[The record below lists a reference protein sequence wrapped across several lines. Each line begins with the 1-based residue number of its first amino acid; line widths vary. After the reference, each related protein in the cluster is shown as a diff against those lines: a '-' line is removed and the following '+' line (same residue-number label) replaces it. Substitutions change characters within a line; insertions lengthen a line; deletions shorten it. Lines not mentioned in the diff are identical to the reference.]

1 MNHSNNRHSA
11 ADMPADMK
19 DKKLYLR
26 IIYRIRHA
34 RPTFWLAAVALT
46 LILFVVFVPSTF
58 WAHLWL
64 SIKKHK
70 VLVSMLLLFCLLAV
84 SLIWSIGQRIDALVF
99 SFFNT
104 HGHRPQWLDRTM
116 LAITELGNGIV
127 TIAIALILFFAVDHQ
142 LAYKFI
148 LGTLTLWL
156 IVELMK
162 VSIRRPRPF
171 SRLTDARTVGTPAKG
186 KSFPSGHTS
195 QAFYIATL
203 LLQYF
208 HAGIFLTIVLYLV
221 ALLVGITRMYMGM
234 HYPRDVLA
242 GAILGTCWG
251 FVGVVINSHIFGLL
265 F

>member
-1 MNHSNNRHSA
+1 MRDSDNMGNSNNITE
-11 ADMPADMK
+11 MK
-19 DKKLYLR
+19 WYLR
-26 IIYRIRHA
+26 VIYYIRHA
-34 RPTFWLAAVALT
+34 RPTFWLTAILAALV
-46 LILFVVFVPSTF
+46 LFVILVPSAF
-58 WAHLWL
+58 WMHLWL

-70 VLVSMLLLFCLLAV
+70 VLVSMLLLFCLLIV
-84 SLIWSIGQRIDALVF
+84 SLIWSAGQRIDALVF
-99 SFFNT
+99 SFFNA
-104 HGHRPQWLDRTM
+104 HGHRPLWLDRTM

-142 LAYKFI
+142 LAYKFVW
-148 LGTLTLWL
+148 GTLTLWL

-162 VSIRRPRPF
+162 VLIRRPRPF
-171 SRLTDARTVGTPAKG
+171 TKMTDTRVVGTRARG

-203 LLQYF
+203 LFQYF
-208 HAGIFLTIVLYLV
+208 HANILLAVVLYIT

-242 GAILGTCWG
+242 GAMLGTCWG
-251 FVGVVINSHIFGLL
+251 VVGVIINSKIFGLI

>member
-1 MNHSNNRHSA
+1 MKNFDTNMVNNNDVSQ
-11 ADMPADMK
+11 MK
-19 DKKLYLR
+19 WYMR
-26 IIYRIRHA
+26 VIYHIRHA
-34 RPTFWLAAVALT
+34 RPAFWLTAILTALA
-46 LILFVVFVPSTF
+46 LFVILVPSAF
-58 WAHLWL
+58 WGHLWA
-64 SIKKHK
+64 SIQKHK
-70 VLVSMLLLFCLLAV
+70 VLVSMLLLFCLLVV
-84 SLIWSIGQRIDALVF
+84 SLIWSAGQRIDAIVF

-104 HGHRPQWLDRTM
+104 HGNRPRWLDRTM

-127 TIAIALILFFAVDHQ
+127 TIAIALILYFAVDHQ

-148 LGTLTLWL
+148 WGTLTLWL

-162 VSIRRPRPF
+162 VLIRRPRPF
-171 SRLTDARTVGTPAKG
+171 TKMTDTRVVGTRARG

-203 LLQYF
+203 LFQYF
-208 HAGIFLTIVLYLV
+208 NANILLAIVLYIT

-242 GAILGTCWG
+242 GAMLGTCWG
-251 FVGVVINSHIFGLL
+251 VVGVIINSKIFGLI